1 MKADGTKLAAGCL
14 FGKVYIWSI
23 LYPSYSLLDE
33 YDTAFKFPTILW
45 NPFNNNVLAAYQV
58 EIE

>member
-1 MKADGTKLAAGCL
+1 VKADGTKLAAGCL
-14 FGKVYIWSI
+14 FGAVSIWS
-23 LYPSYSLLDE
+23 YPSYTLLAE
-33 YDTAFKFPTILW
+33 YRADFKYPTILW